1 MLPLQPRRV
10 LSKVVTC
17 LDIGPVANQSRRG
30 RVNERDLVNKQRRN
44 AMSQN
49 LISLQLTTADLSAV
63 DAALKTL
70 EDKFVGLIDLSIE
83 QRSTVTKMGDK
94 SEAFC
99 RKAVEVLGNNPGVLA
114 ANYSLA
120 EVKRDLAA
128 FDALRPRLVR
138 VEKLVEKMRDS
149 QMALGSDLMT
159 ASLEGYAYLKVAG
172 KGEALDTA
180 RAALS
185 VRFNRGPRKKVEESV
200 Q

>member
-1 MLPLQPRRV
+1 
-10 LSKVVTC
+10 
-17 LDIGPVANQSRRG
+17 
-30 RVNERDLVNKQRRN
+30 
-44 AMSQN
+44 MSQN
-49 LISLQLTTADLSAV
+49 LISLQLSAADLTAV

-70 EDKFVGLIDLSIE
+70 EEKFAGLIDLSIE
-83 QRSTVTKMGDK
+83 QRSTITKMGDK

-99 RKAVEVLGNNPGVLA
+99 RKAVEVLSNNPGVLSV
-114 ANYSLA
+114 NYNLA

-128 FDALRPRLVR
+128 FDALRPRLLR
-138 VEKLVEKMRDS
+138 VGKLYEKMQDS

-159 ASLEGYAYLKVAG
+159 ASLEGYAFLKVAG

-185 VRFNRGPRKKVEESV
+185 VRFSRGPRKKVEETAA

>member
-1 MLPLQPRRV
+1 
-10 LSKVVTC
+10 
-17 LDIGPVANQSRRG
+17 
-30 RVNERDLVNKQRRN
+30 
-44 AMSQN
+44 MSQN

-70 EDKFVGLIDLSIE
+70 EDKFVGLVDLSIE

-114 ANYSLA
+114 ANYNLA

-185 VRFNRGPRKKVEESV
+185 VRFNRGPRKKAEESV

>member
-1 MLPLQPRRV
+1 
-10 LSKVVTC
+10 
-17 LDIGPVANQSRRG
+17 
-30 RVNERDLVNKQRRN
+30 
-44 AMSQN
+44 MSQN
-49 LISLQLTTADLSAV
+49 LISLQLTTADLSAI

-114 ANYSLA
+114 ANYNLA

-138 VEKLVEKMRDS
+138 VEKLVEKLRDS

-185 VRFNRGPRKKVEESV
+185 VRFNRGPRKKAEESV

>member
-1 MLPLQPRRV
+1 
-10 LSKVVTC
+10 
-17 LDIGPVANQSRRG
+17 
-30 RVNERDLVNKQRRN
+30 
-44 AMSQN
+44 MSQN
-49 LISLQLTTADLSAV
+49 LISLQLTTADLSAI

-138 VEKLVEKMRDS
+138 VEKLVEKLRDS

-185 VRFNRGPRKKVEESV
+185 VRFNRGPRKKAEESV